1 MIDISGFA
9 LFCEDIRDEAGGSD
23 SLIGVMPQG
32 IIVPTFPFTAH
43 KIGIYARLQVSRH
56 WDKGAIVCGV
66 QMPNSFVRDL
76 SVIGRVELE
85 KIASTTDAAYETLG
99 ITLTSVGSYNFS
111 QAGTMSVFLNYQDVQ
126 VLIAQLRVEA
136 P

>member
-1 MIDISGFA
+1 MIGISGFA
-9 LFCEDIRDEAGGSD
+9 LFCEDIRNESGGSD

-32 IIVPTFPFTAH
+32 IIVPSFPFTAH

-56 WDKGAIVCGV
+56 WDKGTIVCGV
-66 QMPNSFVRDL
+66 QMPGNFVRDL
-76 SVIGRVELE
+76 GVIGRAELE
-85 KIASTTDAAYETLG
+85 KIAATTDAGYDTLG

-111 QAGTMSVFLNYQDVQ
+111 QAGTMSVFLNYQDTQ
-126 VLIAQLRVEA
+126 VLIAQLKVET